1 MRTMRGDTR
10 TRSWFSAPLVTE
22 SIDDPPWNARLSS
35 RAFVSATLRSNANAS
50 CPAALRSP
58 NVTALEVSVMPS
70 MLATDTDCGSFTG
83 YDTLV
88 TIRESGGTSGSSER
102 TVTVTPY
109 AQVHL
114 AETGILQPN
123 EDGIPRILITLASR

>member
-1 MRTMRGDTR
+1 MRTMRDTR

-35 RAFVSATLRSNANAS
+35 RAFVNATLRSNANAS

-83 YDTLV
+83 YDALM

-109 AQVHL
+109 AQVPL

>member
-1 MRTMRGDTR
+1 MRTMRDTR

-83 YDTLV
+83 YDALV

>member
-1 MRTMRGDTR
+1 MRTMRDTR

-22 SIDDPPWNARLSS
+22 SIDDPPSNARLSS
-35 RAFVSATLRSNANAS
+35 RAFVNATLGSHTDAS

-58 NVTALEVSVMPS
+58 NVTALGVSVMPS

-83 YDTLV
+83 YDALV
-88 TIRESGGTSGSSER
+88 TISESGSTSGSGER

-109 AQVHL
+109 AQVPPT
-114 AETGILQPN
+114 ETGIPQLN
-123 EDGIPRILITLASR
+123 EDGLPRVLITLASH